1 MTPFGARAG
10 RTQTYNRYAFADG
23 DADGAAAAM
32 SRGAV
37 LVTGASSGIG
47 EATARELVAHGFDV
61 VAGVRR
67 DEDAERLRASV
78 GGLEPVELDITDA
91 DAVAAV
97 AERLAAR
104 DRGRLAGLVNN
115 AGVVVSGP
123 LEFLE
128 ADELRRQFEVNVFGH
143 MTVIRAL
150 LPLLR
155 TARGRVVNVG
165 SIGGRLGFPFIAP
178 YHASKAA
185 LDSLTTSLRREVRP
199 WGIRVALIE
208 PGTIATPIW
217 EKGLRYVDEL
227 ERRMPPEGIELY
239 GRALQAST
247 EITERM
253 TGAAAPPALVGRAA
267 LHALT
272 ARRPRRRY
280 LVGRDAR
287 ALAAMTRVL
296 PAKAMDAAVS
306 RQMGW

>member
-1 MTPFGARAG
+1 
-10 RTQTYNRYAFADG
+10 
-23 DADGAAAAM
+23 M

-47 EATARELVAHGFDV
+47 ETIARELAGRGFEV
-61 VAGVRR
+61 FAGVRR
-67 DEDAERLRASV
+67 NEDAERLGAGDS
-78 GGLEPVELDITDA
+78 GLQPVRLDITDA
-91 DAVAAV
+91 ETVAAV

-104 DRGRLAGLVNN
+104 DGAGLAGLVNN
-115 AGVVVSGP
+115 AGIVVSGP
-123 LEFLE
+123 LEFL
-128 ADELRRQFEVNVFGH
+128 DPDDLRRQFEVNVFGH
-143 MTVIRAL
+143 MAVIRAL
-150 LPLLR
+150 LPTLR
-155 TARGRVVNVG
+155 TARGRIVNVG

-208 PGTIATPIW
+208 PGAIATPIW
-217 EKGLRYVDEL
+217 EKGLREVDEL
-227 ERRMPPEGIELY
+227 EARMPPEGIDLY
-239 GRALQAST
+239 GRALQASG

-253 TGAAAPPALVGRAA
+253 AGGAAPPARVARAVV
-267 LHALT
+267 HALS

-280 LVGRDAR
+280 VVGRDAR
-287 ALAAMTRVL
+287 ALGAMTRVL